1 MKLKEF
7 CVDQK
12 WCLGFAEVRRFISS
26 KVIQI
31 NDITATDADIE
42 LKNGDIVKFLPCR
55 EAIVKEN

>member
-12 WCLGFAEVRRFISS
+12 WCLGFAEVRYFISS
-26 KVIQI
+26 KIIQI
-31 NDITATDADIE
+31 NNITATDADIE